1 MKTFLINI
9 TLTAITLTA
18 GNEMIAKHFNEP
30 ISVKSQLY
38 VLGDSLS
45 DNGNL
50 ANIFTYDTWNI
61 DKVKF
66 QEPFYHNSFT
76 NGDVAASIL
85 AKKLGTELLPAW
97 YQKGNNYA
105 VGGAQA
111 GQNHSWE
118 YQLFLNHYSID
129 HQANQLLKDHKIQ
142 KNDDIFIE
150 IVGND
155 LLSAMDENSTAKK
168 ESIINNAI
176 TTEFETVDTLI
187 NAGAQ
192 NVIIANVPNISNIP
206 KYVNEKQSVKEV
218 ANHLSNEYNNKWN
231 DKITELM
238 KNNSDI
244 NIRPF
249 DLETNFSDLLSEAQ
263 EIGKNITNESIKWS
277 IPGLALNLNPR
288 YIDGITPE
296 TINNNFFFDYVHP
309 NKWAHDQI
317 GLELFTELTS

>member
-18 GNEMIAKHFNEP
+18 ENEMIAKHFNEQ
-30 ISVKSQLY
+30 INVISQLY

-61 DKVKF
+61 HKIKF

-85 AKKLGTELLPAW
+85 AKKIGTELIPAW

-105 VGGAQA
+105 VGGAQS
-111 GQNHSWE
+111 GQNNNLK

-129 HQANQLLKDHKIQ
+129 HQAIQLLTDHKLQ

-150 IVGND
+150 IGGND
-155 LLSAMDENSTAKK
+155 LLSAMDENSTAKQ
-168 ESIINNAI
+168 ELIINNAI
-176 TTEFETVDTLI
+176 TTEFETIETLI
-187 NAGAQ
+187 NAGAK
-192 NVIIANVPNISNIP
+192 NLIIANVPNISNIP
-206 KYVNEKQSVKEV
+206 KYVNEKQSVK
-218 ANHLSNEYNNKWN
+218 ALADHLSTEYNNKWN
-231 DKITELM
+231 DKITVLM
-238 KNNSDI
+238 KKKSDV

-249 DLETNFSDLLSEAQ
+249 DLETNFSNLLYEAQ
-263 EIGKNITNESIKWS
+263 KAGKNITNKSIRWT
-277 IPGLALNLNPR
+277 IADLALNLNPK
-288 YIDGITPE
+288 YIDETTPE

-309 NKWAHDQI
+309 NKWAHNKI
-317 GLELFTELTS
+317 GLELFTDLT

>member
-1 MKTFLINI
+1 MKS
-9 TLTAITLTA
+9 
-18 GNEMIAKHFNEP
+18 E
-30 ISVKSQLY
+30 LY

-85 AKKLGTELLPAW
+85 EKKLGTELLPAW

-105 VGGAQA
+105 VGGAQE

-142 KNDDIFIE
+142 NNDDIFIE
-150 IVGND
+150 IGGND
-155 LLSAMDENSTAKK
+155 LLSAMDENSTAKQK
-168 ESIINNAI
+168 SIINNAI

-192 NVIIANVPNISNIP
+192 NLIIANVPNISNIP

-288 YIDGITPE
+288 YIDGTTPE
-296 TINNNFFFDYVHP
+296 TINNIFFFDYVHP